1 MTQWVKVLSPS
12 LKTCGQFQEPTML
25 EREQQLPASCP
36 LTLHTRMPVQAHT
49 LSVHT
54 LNKTNT
60 THLIKHTEK
69 MSKD

>member
-1 MTQWVKVLSPS
+1 
-12 LKTCGQFQEPTML
+12 ML

-36 LTLHTRMPVQAHT
+36 LTLHTRMHVQAHI